1 MDIIVKNG
9 VAVYVGGVLHQNGTH
24 INGRFDPTTRLDN
37 AHVVEVDVLPDNFC
51 QGCFTWDGE
60 RLSPTPDYVERTKR
74 ASILAQIVALE
85 SRQTPRML
93 REAALDINGG
103 KELLAEINT
112 QIGALRAQLP
122 AA

>member
-9 VAVYVGGVLHQNGTH
+9 VAVYAGGMLHQNGTH

>member
-1 MDIIVKNG
+1 MDIIIKNG
-9 VAVYVGGVLHQNGTH
+9 VAVYAGGVLRQNGTH

-37 AHVVEVDVLPDNFC
+37 AQVVEVDVLPDNFC

-60 RLSPTPDYVERTKR
+60 RLIPTPDYVERTKR
-74 ASILAQIVALE
+74 ANILAQIVALE
-85 SRQTPRML
+85 SQQTPRML
-93 REAALDINGG
+93 REAALGVNGG

-112 QIGALRAQLP
+112 QIDTLRAQLP

>member
-9 VAVYVGGVLHQNGTH
+9 VAVYAGGMLHQNGTH

-74 ASILAQIVALE
+74 ANILAQIVALE
-85 SRQTPRML
+85 SQQTPRML

-112 QIGALRAQLP
+112 QIDALRAQLP